1 MKTRIKEKS
10 LYNCILA
17 SLFIQMLLFP
27 KLLMWIKL
35 LFIIIAV
42 VLCLD
47 MGRRSFKIDRG
58 GKILLAY
65 IFWNVMEIL
74 IGIANNAGMTGIR
87 EGTVTVVWPLA
98 FLILAGI
105 KVNREQL
112 KWLYKIIIM
121 MTFVLCIA
129 DIVFIFSEQLGLYA
143 VRDIFV
149 RLNRNTPLAILFGGT
164 YPAFRVDH
172 LYFYAFLAPFMI
184 TVIVCQNRSTFSEI
198 GISKKFTMWTAILAI
213 ILAVLSG
220 MGGIWFACVI
230 GALLCL
236 RRLNIRN
243 IQKMFPLIVF
253 GVFILI
259 CFCIYSYLNGGMVY
273 GIVCEVI
280 NRLFPQSPA
289 LISVDD
295 LVRKNQAE
303 AMLKSWAES
312 PFIGHGSGYPVEYY
326 RGNEIVLET
335 DSELMYLTILYQ
347 RGIVGLGLF
356 LAVIIYVVELLHK
369 RNGIEWLTWPF
380 SVGMISFMA
389 ANIFNPYFSNMSMM
403 WIVYFP
409 FLISSN
415 NIYEEKACEKC

>member
-10 LYNCILA
+10 LYNCVLA
-17 SLFIQMLLFP
+17 LLFIQMLLFP

-42 VLCLD
+42 ALCLD
-47 MGRRSFKIDRG
+47 ISRRSFKIDRG
-58 GKILLAY
+58 GKVLLVY
-65 IFWNVMEIL
+65 IFWNVLEIL
-74 IGIANNAGMTGIR
+74 LGIANNAGTTGVR
-87 EGTVTVVWPLA
+87 EGTVTVIWPLV
-98 FLILAGI
+98 FFVLAGI

-112 KWLYKIIIM
+112 KWLYRAIVK
-121 MTFVLCIA
+121 MTFILCIA

-149 RLNRNTPLAILFGGT
+149 CLNRNMPLSILFGST

-172 LYFYAFLAPFMI
+172 LYFYAFLTPFMI
-184 TVIVCQNRSTFSEI
+184 TVIVCQNRCTFNEI
-198 GISKKFTMWTAILAI
+198 GISKKFTMWTAILAM

-220 MGGIWFACVI
+220 MGGIWFACVM

-236 RRLNIRN
+236 ARLNVGNFR
-243 IQKMFPLIVF
+243 KMFPLIIF
-253 GVFILI
+253 GIFMLI
-259 CFCIYSYLNGGMVY
+259 CFFICSYLNGGMVY
-273 GIVCEVI
+273 GIVCEVVD
-280 NRLFPQSPA
+280 RLFPQSPA
-289 LISVDD
+289 IINADD

-312 PFIGHGSGYPVEYY
+312 PFIGHGSGYPVEYC
-326 RGNEIVLET
+326 RGNQIVVET

-347 RGIVGLGLF
+347 RGLVGIGLF
-356 LAVIIYVVELLHK
+356 FAVIIYVVGLLRK

-380 SVGMISFMA
+380 CVGMISFMA

-415 NIYEEKACEKC
+415 NIYGEKACEKC